1 MFVCLTNLF
10 GISKPAKTEEWV
22 WGGGLCTSIFGNQL
36 MPFCNVSAFMLLGGK
51 AFCSLVVRSVCMDCL
66 YLDQKE
72 LGSCNCVSVDF
83 FPSAYLLSFPK

>member
-1 MFVCLTNLF
+1 MFVCLTNLL
-10 GISKPAKTEEWV
+10 GISKPAKIEK
-22 WGGGLCTSIFGNQL
+22 WGLEGLYTSIFGNQL
-36 MPFCNVSAFMLLGGK
+36 MSFCNVSAFMLLGGK

-72 LGSCNCVSVDF
+72 SGSCNCVSVDF